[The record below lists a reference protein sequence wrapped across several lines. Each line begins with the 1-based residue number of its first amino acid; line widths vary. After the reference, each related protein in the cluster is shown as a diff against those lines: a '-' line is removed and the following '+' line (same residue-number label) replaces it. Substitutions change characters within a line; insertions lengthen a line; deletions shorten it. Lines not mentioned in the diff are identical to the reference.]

1 MTADGFLPA
10 LSAVINAFF
19 LVAGVY
25 IYVSLVRQISLRV
38 TEPDAPFVR
47 KFGWPEAFLALS
59 LTLVFL
65 WLATLSGSPAA
76 KAIRMGN
83 RELIHSGVFTIGL
96 LLMVAGFL
104 RLRRFDLDALGGFSK
119 IGFFRTAVTGG
130 ILMLAAYPLIFLA
143 DVITQRLSQ
152 KPPEKQAIVDLFNAS
167 STIEQRILIIVLA
180 VSVAPLAEEFIFR
193 FFLYG
198 VLKRYLGRA
207 IGVVVSALLFA
218 AVHAHAPSFAPLFV
232 LGTCFALAYEWSGSI
247 LVPMTM
253 HAFFNALTL
262 TALAYPEL
270 VQQQ

>member
-1 MTADGFLPA
+1 MTAAGFLPA

-25 IYVSLVRQISLRV
+25 IYASLVRQISSRV
-38 TEPDAPFVR
+38 TEPDEPSLR
-47 KFGWPEAFLALS
+47 KFGWPEAVLAVCLASFFLLM
-59 LTLVFL
+59 
-65 WLATLSGSPAA
+65 LAASSSHKVT
-76 KAIRMGN
+76 RMGSQD
-83 RELIHSGVFTIGL
+83 LIRSAAFTIGL
-96 LLMVAGFL
+96 LLAVAGFL

-130 ILMLAAYPLIFLA
+130 VLMLAAYPLIFLA
-143 DVITQRLSQ
+143 DVITQRLLQ

-167 STIEQRILIIVLA
+167 GTLQQRILIIVLA

-198 VLKRYLGRA
+198 VVKRYLGRA
-207 IGVVVSALLFA
+207 VGVLVSALLFA

-232 LGTCFALAYEWSGSI
+232 LGTCFAIAYEWSGSI
-247 LVPMTM
+247 LVSMTM

-270 VQQQ
+270 IQQQ

>member
-10 LSAVINAFF
+10 FSAVINAFF

-38 TEPDAPFVR
+38 PEPETPFVR
-47 KFGWPEAFLALS
+47 KFDWPEAVFASLLALIFLYLFAVAS
-59 LTLVFL
+59 ASGQKVTRMENRHLVESALF
-65 WLATLSGSPAA
+65 SIS
-76 KAIRMGN
+76 I
-83 RELIHSGVFTIGL
+83 L
-96 LLMVAGFL
+96 LLVAGFL

-143 DVITQRLSQ
+143 DVVTQRVLQ
-152 KPPEKQAIVDLFNAS
+152 KAPEKQAIVEIFNAS
-167 STIEQRILIIVLA
+167 SSLEQRILIIVLA
-180 VSVAPLAEEFIFR
+180 VSVAPLAEEFLFR

-198 VLKRYLGRA
+198 LLKRYVGRA
-207 IGVVVSALLFA
+207 AGVLVSALLFA
-218 AVHAHAPSFAPLFV
+218 AVHAHAPSFGPLFV
-232 LGTCFALAYEWSGSI
+232 LGACFAVAYEWSGSI

-270 VQQQ
+270 IQQQ

>member
-1 MTADGFLPA
+1 MTPEGFLPA

-25 IYVSLVRQISLRV
+25 IYVSLVRQISSRV
-38 TEPDAPFVR
+38 TEPDASLVR
-47 KFGWPEAFLALS
+47 RFGWPEAVLALS
-59 LTLVFL
+59 LAFVFL
-65 WLATLSGSPAA
+65 YFLLAGTSSQKVTRMENHHLIGSA
-76 KAIRMGN
+76 
-83 RELIHSGVFTIGL
+83 VFTIGL

-130 ILMLAAYPLIFLA
+130 VLMLAAYPLIFLA
-143 DVITQRLSQ
+143 DVITQRLLQ
-152 KPPEKQAIVDLFNAS
+152 KPPEKQAIVELFNTS
-167 STIEQRILIIVLA
+167 STLQQRILIIVLA
-180 VSVAPLAEEFIFR
+180 VSLAPLAEEFIFR

-198 VLKRYLGRA
+198 VVKRYLGRA
-207 IGVVVSALLFA
+207 VGVVISALLFA

-232 LGTCFALAYEWSGSI
+232 LGSCFAIAYEWSGSI
-247 LVPMTM
+247 LVSMTM

-270 VQQQ
+270 IQQPQ

>member
-25 IYVSLVRQISLRV
+25 IYVSIVRQIRSRV

-47 KFGWPEAFLALS
+47 RFGWPEALLAVLLS
-59 LTLVFL
+59 LFFLLTL
-65 WLATLSGSPAA
+65 AGASSP
-76 KAIRMGN
+76 KVTRMGT
-83 RELIHSGVFTIGL
+83 RDLIVSAVFTVGL
-96 LLMVAGFL
+96 LLVVAGFL

-130 ILMLAAYPLIFLA
+130 VLMMAAYPLIFLA
-143 DVITQRLSQ
+143 DVITQRILQ
-152 KPPEKQAIVDLFNAS
+152 KPPERQAIVDLFNAS
-167 STIEQRILIIVLA
+167 STLQQRILIIGLA
-180 VSVAPLAEEFIFR
+180 VSLAPLAEEFIFR

-198 VLKRYLGRA
+198 VLKRYFGRA
-207 IGVVVSALLFA
+207 VGVVVSALLFA

-232 LGTCFALAYEWSGSI
+232 LGSCFAIAYEWSGSI
-247 LVPMTM
+247 LVSMTM

-270 VQQQ
+270 IQQQ

>member
-1 MTADGFLPA
+1 MTVDGFLPA

-25 IYVSLVRQISLRV
+25 IYVSLVRQLSTRV

-47 KFGWPEAFLALS
+47 QFGWPEAALAVCLASLFLYS
-59 LTLVFL
+59 VTLAGSSPKMTRL
-65 WLATLSGSPAA
+65 ESRHLIESG
-76 KAIRMGN
+76 I
-83 RELIHSGVFTIGL
+83 FTVGL
-96 LLMVAGFL
+96 LLVVAGFL
-104 RLRRFDLDALGGFSK
+104 RLRRFDLDSLGGFSK

-130 ILMLAAYPLIFLA
+130 VLMLAAYPLIFLA
-143 DVITQRLSQ
+143 DAITQRVLQ
-152 KPPEKQAIVDLFNAS
+152 KPPEKQAIVELFNAS
-167 STIEQRILIIVLA
+167 GTLEQRILIIVLA

-198 VLKRYLGRA
+198 VVKRYLGRA
-207 IGVVVSALLFA
+207 LGVMISALLFA

-232 LGTCFALAYEWSGSI
+232 LGACFAIAYEWSGSI
-247 LVPMTM
+247 LVSMTM

-270 VQQQ
+270 IQHQ

>member
-25 IYVSLVRQISLRV
+25 IYVSLVRQISSRV
-38 TEPDAPFVR
+38 AEPDAPFLR
-47 KFGWPEAFLALS
+47 KFGWPEAVLAVFLAFFFL
-59 LTLVFL
+59 LTLAGASSQKV
-65 WLATLSGSPAA
+65 T
-76 KAIRMGN
+76 RMGT
-83 RELIHSGVFTIGL
+83 RDLVVSAVFTIGL
-96 LLMVAGFL
+96 LLVVVGFL
-104 RLRRFDLDALGGFSK
+104 RLRRFDLDSLGGFSK

-130 ILMLAAYPLIFLA
+130 VLMLAAYPLIFLA
-143 DVITQRLSQ
+143 DVITQRLLQ

-167 STIEQRILIIVLA
+167 STLEQRVLIIVLA

-207 IGVVVSALLFA
+207 VGVLASALLFA

-232 LGTCFALAYEWSGSI
+232 LGTCFAIAYEWSGSI
-247 LVPMTM
+247 LVSMTM

-270 VQQQ
+270 IQQQ